1 MSGKSVS
8 VAAMET
14 TDHAQ
19 IAYEAFAPIYD
30 DFNAQNDYEFW
41 FSVLLPQLESRGLRT
56 GKLLD
61 VACGTGRAFAPM
73 LRRGWEI
80 TACDISPAMIAK
92 AKEKHE
98 GEAISY
104 DVADMT
110 KLPTYG
116 EFQLVWA
123 LNDPVN
129 YLVGDGDL
137 QNALEAMGA
146 NLADDGLLVFDCNTL
161 MQFRA
166 SFEPETGLERDSR
179 WRWEGR
185 GEVGGVYEAEV
196 SGEGI
201 ATHIHKERH
210 YSVPEVQR
218 TMLNAGLQPVAA
230 LGHRED
236 GGEMII
242 ADSWDEERDQK
253 IIHVARRS

>member
-1 MSGKSVS
+1 
-8 VAAMET
+8 MET

-41 FSVLLPQLESRGLRT
+41 FSVLLPELESRGLRT

-80 TACDISPAMIAK
+80 TACDISPSMIAR
-92 AKEKHE
+92 AKEKHH
-98 GEAISY
+98 GEAIAY
-104 DVADMT
+104 DVADMK

-116 EFQLVWA
+116 EFELVWA

-129 YLVGDGDL
+129 YLVSDGDL
-137 QNALEAMGA
+137 HSALEAMGA

-161 MQFRA
+161 RLFRA
-166 SFEPETGLERDSR
+166 SFEPETGLKRDAR
-179 WRWEGR
+179 WHWEGR
-185 GEVGGVYEAEV
+185 GATGGVYEAEV

-201 ATHIHKERH
+201 TTHVHKERH

-230 LGHRED
+230 LGQRED
-236 GGEMII
+236 DGEMII
-242 ADSWDEERDQK
+242 ADAWDEERDHK

>member
-1 MSGKSVS
+1 
-8 VAAMET
+8 MET

-19 IAYEAFAPIYD
+19 IAYDAFAPIYD
-30 DFNAQNDYEFW
+30 DFNAQNDYEAW
-41 FSVLLPQLESRGLRT
+41 FSVLLPRLERDGLRT

-80 TACDISPAMIAK
+80 TGVDISPAMIAK
-92 AKEKHE
+92 AREKHAGE
-98 GEAISY
+98 GIEL

-110 KLPTYG
+110 RLPVYG

-137 QNALEAMGA
+137 QDALEAMGA
-146 NLADDGLLVFDCNTL
+146 NLAAEGLLVFDCNTL
-161 MQFRA
+161 MLFRA
-166 SFEPETGLERDSR
+166 SFEPDTGLERDPR

-185 GEVGGVYEAEV
+185 GETGGVYEADV
-196 SGEGI
+196 SGEGV
-201 ATHIHKERH
+201 APHTHKERH

-218 TMLNAGLQPVAA
+218 TMLNAGLEPVAA
-230 LGHRED
+230 LGQCEAD
-236 GGEMII
+236 GNLVL
-242 ADSWDEERDQK
+242 ADAWDEGRDHK
-253 IIHVARRS
+253 IVHVARRS

>member
-1 MSGKSVS
+1 M
-8 VAAMET
+8 T

-19 IAYEAFAPIYD
+19 IAYDAFASIYD

-41 FSVLLPQLESRGLRT
+41 FSVLLPKLEGYGLRT

-61 VACGTGRAFAPM
+61 VACGTGRAFEPM

-80 TACDISPAMIAK
+80 AACDISAAMIAK
-92 AKEKHE
+92 AKEKFA
-98 GEAISY
+98 GEDISY

-116 EFQLVWA
+116 EFDLVWA

-137 QNALEAMGA
+137 QDALEAMGA

-161 MQFRA
+161 MLFRA
-166 SFEPETGLERDSR
+166 SFEPNAGLVRDPR
-179 WRWEGR
+179 WRWEGQ
-185 GEVGGVYEAEV
+185 GETGGVYEAVV
-196 SGEGI
+196 SGEGV

-210 YSVPEVQR
+210 YTVPEVQR

-230 LGHRED
+230 LGQRED
-236 GGEMII
+236 DHDLILSEG
-242 ADSWDEERDQK
+242 WDEGRDNK

>member
-1 MSGKSVS
+1 MD
-8 VAAMET
+8 T

-19 IAYEAFAPIYD
+19 IAYDAFAPIYD

-41 FSVLLPQLESRGLRT
+41 FGILLPPLEELGLTT

-92 AKEKHE
+92 AKEKHA
-98 GEAISY
+98 GDGIALH
-104 DVADMT
+104 VADMT
-110 KLPTYG
+110 TLPTYG
-116 EFQLVWA
+116 EFQLIWA
-123 LNDPVN
+123 LNDPIN

-137 QNALEAMGA
+137 QSALEAMGA
-146 NLADDGLLVFDCNTL
+146 NLAPDGLLVFDCNTL
-161 MQFRA
+161 RLFRS
-166 SFEPETGLERDSR
+166 SFEPSTGLERDAR
-179 WRWEGR
+179 WTWQGL
-185 GEVGGVYEAEV
+185 GQVGDVYEAEV

-218 TMLNAGLQPVAA
+218 TLLNAGLQPVAA
-230 LGHRED
+230 LGQREE
-236 GGEMII
+236 GEELVL
-242 ADSWDEERDQK
+242 ADAWDEERDHK
-253 IIHVARRS
+253 IVHVARRS

>member
-1 MSGKSVS
+1 MRGKSAS

-41 FSVLLPQLESRGLRT
+41 FSVLLPELESRGLHT

-80 TACDISPAMIAK
+80 TACDISPSMIAR

-98 GEAISY
+98 GEAIAY

-116 EFQLVWA
+116 EFNLVWA

-129 YLVGDGDL
+129 YLVSDGDL
-137 QNALEAMGA
+137 QSALEAMGA
-146 NLADDGLLVFDCNTL
+146 NLGDDGLLVFDCNTL
-161 MQFRA
+161 RLFRA
-166 SFEPETGLERDSR
+166 SFEPEAGLERDSR

-185 GEVGGVYEAEV
+185 GVTAGVYEAQV

-218 TMLNAGLQPVAA
+218 TMLNAGLQPLAA
-230 LGHRED
+230 LGQCED
-236 GGEMII
+236 DGEMII
-242 ADSWDEERDQK
+242 ADAWDEERDHK

>member
-1 MSGKSVS
+1 MSGKSAS
-8 VAAMET
+8 VAAMT

-19 IAYEAFAPIYD
+19 IAYDAFASIYD

-41 FSVLLPQLESRGLRT
+41 FSVLLPKLEGYGLRS

-61 VACGTGRAFAPM
+61 VACGTGRAFEPM

-92 AKEKHE
+92 AKEKHGDE
-98 GEAISY
+98 GIAF

-129 YLVGDGDL
+129 YLLADGDL
-137 QNALEAMGA
+137 QAALEAMGA
-146 NLADDGLLVFDCNTL
+146 NLAADGLLVFDTNTL
-161 MQFRA
+161 MLFRA
-166 SFEPETGLERDSR
+166 SFEPDHGLKRDAR
-179 WRWEGR
+179 WRWEGQ
-185 GEVGGVYEAEV
+185 GESGGVYEAVV
-196 SGEGI
+196 SGEGV
-201 ATHIHKERH
+201 ATHVHRERH
-210 YSVPEVQR
+210 YTVPEVQR

-230 LGHRED
+230 LGQRED
-236 GGEMII
+236 DGDLVLAEG
-242 ADSWDEERDQK
+242 WDEGRDHK
-253 IIHVARRS
+253 IVHVARRS